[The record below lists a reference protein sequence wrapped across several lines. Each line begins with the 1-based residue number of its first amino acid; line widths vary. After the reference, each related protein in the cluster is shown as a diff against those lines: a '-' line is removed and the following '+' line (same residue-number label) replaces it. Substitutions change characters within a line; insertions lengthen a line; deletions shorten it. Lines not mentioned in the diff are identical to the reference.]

1 MTPSDSRSD
10 GGGQTEERLGDRVIA
25 IALSY
30 DLLPDNAPKVVA
42 SGSGA
47 LAEAILAL
55 AFEAGVNVR
64 QDADLAELLSVID
77 VGDEIPV
84 EAFHAVAEILNY
96 VYQLNG
102 RLPDLEEA
110 R

>member
-10 GGGQTEERLGDRVIA
+10 SPAPTGNRLGDRAIA

-47 LAEAILAL
+47 MAEAILAL
-55 AFEAGVNVR
+55 AFETGVNVR
-64 QDADLAELLSVID
+64 EDADLAELLSVIE

-102 RLPDLEEA
+102 RLPDPEVT